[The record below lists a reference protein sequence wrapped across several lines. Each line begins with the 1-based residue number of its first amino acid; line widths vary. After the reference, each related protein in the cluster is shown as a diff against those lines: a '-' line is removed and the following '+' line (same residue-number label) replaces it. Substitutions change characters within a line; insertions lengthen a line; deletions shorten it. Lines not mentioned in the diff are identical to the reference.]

1 MRFYAA
7 NINLNKLDSA
17 FDIDPLFH
25 KMSKTFDE
33 GGAKGLLLANLGVG
47 QHGCNIVFD
56 SKEAEEEGNGPADD
70 GFDQEDGFIDIAS
83 LSAKLESILGGI
95 SLENI
100 ELVPQLRTLREELR
114 ILSKDGFVD
123 NDAPKKSRRY
133 ASSHQEEKEAE
144 ISIHQEALERS
155 RASQGT
161 LAVTSALGN
170 AGILDHDE
178 DEDVHEFAAD
188 DYGGDDDDD
197 MGFTDFIAADVNG
210 GRYSSISFQNEP
222 FVDDSVPG
230 AMGLQTTTSTLLDA
244 LCNGDALNGNGYE
257 FFSQA
262 TLEKLSQGND
272 WAGSQH
278 WKKTEH
284 FRRKHVETKDS
295 PKQKRKKASKERV
308 FVDLSVPVCL
318 DDILQPAKKNNRGTD
333 PIQLSKAMI
342 TKYTKCH
349 NLLPPDAG
357 IGLKEL
363 STLFM
368 RPNAIVRANVEL
380 PDRGG
385 KTVGFHNTVDTFADG
400 SGFDDGE
407 SWGGGEDDGQGFTL
421 TEDDNHGDNFVVKE
435 LEGVRKV
442 QKTRVGYATVAKIV
456 DVKRL
461 KKDLW
466 TELESTLV
474 PVVEESEIGE
484 ETNHTGGDIKPP
496 EEEGHKKL
504 SFNNTVAEMSVS
516 QSQNDVTLPFYF
528 ICLLHLANEKG
539 LRLESQGLEDFFIC
553 VDDGA
558 EPSVGFLP
566 DIASAPRAARKKGKA
581 AIVESE
587 DDGGSDDNQ
596 SDDDN

>member
-1 MRFYAA
+1 
-7 NINLNKLDSA
+7 
-17 FDIDPLFH
+17 
-25 KMSKTFDE
+25 
-33 GGAKGLLLANLGVG
+33 
-47 QHGCNIVFD
+47 
-56 SKEAEEEGNGPADD
+56 
-70 GFDQEDGFIDIAS
+70 
-83 LSAKLESILGGI
+83 
-95 SLENI
+95 
-100 ELVPQLRTLREELR
+100 
-114 ILSKDGFVD
+114 
-123 NDAPKKSRRY
+123 
-133 ASSHQEEKEAE
+133 
-144 ISIHQEALERS
+144 
-155 RASQGT
+155 
-161 LAVTSALGN
+161 
-170 AGILDHDE
+170 
-178 DEDVHEFAAD
+178 
-188 DYGGDDDDD
+188 
-197 MGFTDFIAADVNG
+197 
-210 GRYSSISFQNEP
+210 
-222 FVDDSVPG
+222 
-230 AMGLQTTTSTLLDA
+230 MGLQTTTSTLLDA

-587 DDGGSDDNQ
+587 DEGGSDDNQ

>member
-1 MRFYAA
+1 MSLYAA

-56 SKEAEEEGNGPADD
+56 SKEAEEEGKSTDEEEYE
-70 GFDQEDGFIDIAS
+70 QEDGFIDISS
-83 LSAKLESILGGI
+83 LSAKLESVLGGM

-100 ELVPQLRTLREELR
+100 ELVPQLRTLREELS

-123 NDAPKKSRRY
+123 NDAPKKGRRY
-133 ASSHQEEKEAE
+133 ASSQQEEKEAE
-144 ISIHQEALERS
+144 LSIHQEAMERS

-170 AGILDHDE
+170 TGSLDHVEEE
-178 DEDVHEFAAD
+178 DAHVFAAD

-230 AMGLQTTTSTLLDA
+230 AMGSQTATATLLDA
-244 LCNGDALNGNGYE
+244 LCSGDALNGNGYE

-284 FRRKHVETKDS
+284 LRRKHVETTDT
-295 PKQKRKKASKERV
+295 PKQRRKKASRERV
-308 FVDLSVPVCL
+308 FVDLLVPVCV
-318 DDILQPAKKNNRGTD
+318 DDILQPAKKNKRGTD

-342 TKYTKCH
+342 TKYTKCD

-368 RPNAIVRANVEL
+368 RPNAVVRAPVKSS
-380 PDRGG
+380 DRGA
-385 KTVGFHNTVDTFADG
+385 KTVGFHTTVDTFGDG

-407 SWGGGEDDGQGFTL
+407 SWGGGDDDGQGFTL
-421 TEDDNHGDNFVVKE
+421 AEDDNDGDNFAVKE

-442 QKTRVGYATVAKIV
+442 QKTRVGYATVATIV

-466 TELESTLV
+466 TELESFFV
-474 PVVEESEIGE
+474 PMVEEAAIGE
-484 ETNHTGGDIKPP
+484 ERNDKGGDIKPP
-496 EEEGHKKL
+496 EVEEHKKL
-504 SFNNTVAEMSVS
+504 SFNNTVAEMAGS

-539 LRLESQGLEDFFIC
+539 LRLESQGLEDFLIC

-558 EPSVGFLP
+558 EPSAGSLP
-566 DIASAPRAARKKGKA
+566 VLASAPRATRKQGKA

-587 DDGGSDDNQ
+587 DEGDSDDTMG
-596 SDDDN
+596 DDEN